1 MLTGIALRDRFGGDN
16 ACLRRRG
23 SASFLLSEFAM
34 SKRIFQ
40 LQAAVASLLV
50 MGVATAATGH
60 DPAPAAGTEKCYGVA
75 KAGQNDCGTAKH
87 ACAGMSKAD
96 RDPLD
101 WKMVAKGTCE
111 KLGGTVDAP
120 KKG

>member
-1 MLTGIALRDRFGGDN
+1 
-16 ACLRRRG
+16 
-23 SASFLLSEFAM
+23 M
-34 SKRIFQ
+34 SQHTMIES
-40 LQAAVASLLV
+40 AVAGIVALGFASL
-50 MGVATAATGH
+50 VAAQ
-60 DPAPAAGTEKCYGVA
+60 PVPQKAGTEKCYGVA

-87 ACAGMSKAD
+87 ACAGMGKVD

-111 KLGGTVDAP
+111 KLGGKLDAP